1 MRIAVVGATGRI
13 GAKLTENL
21 LAKGHSV
28 KALSRGGP
36 ALDALVAK
44 GAEPFLGSFDTDEGE
59 LSTFFEDADAAFL
72 MVKTLWGAED
82 LHGHYP
88 AVALRFFDALRD
100 SPVKLT
106 VSLTAMGSELS
117 GDTGHFQGFHI
128 LDQILNRL
136 RDIKLVHLQ
145 GGWFMQDLSRWSD
158 AIAQYHR
165 IGWTLEP
172 HVKAPWASIEDI
184 ADFAAKEFDTPTD
197 QHRSV
202 KQLGIEYTMTE
213 IAAII
218 SRALGREVDYRFVDP
233 SDREVE
239 TVFRE
244 RFGTL
249 DRWVYDKNT
258 SAALNDG
265 RVKFL
270 DDRPTLPTAM
280 EEFVKDTLTPL
291 IEKARTDGVKP
302 ESFLRWSS
310 QKDGRSHPAQ
320 DGTSAAR

>member
-44 GAEPFLGSFDTDEGE
+44 GAEPFLGSFDTGASE
-59 LSTFFEDADAAFL
+59 LTTFFEDADAAFL
-72 MVKTLWGAED
+72 MVKTIWGSED

-88 AVALRFFDALRD
+88 TVALRFFDALRD
-100 SPVKLT
+100 SPVKLA
-106 VSLTAMGSELS
+106 VSLTGMGSEVS
-117 GDTGHFQGFHI
+117 GNTGHFQGFHI

-136 RDIKLVHLQ
+136 RDIKVVHLQ
-145 GGWFMQDLSRWSD
+145 GGWFMQDLAGWTDS
-158 AIAQYHR
+158 IAQHDR
-165 IGWTLEP
+165 IGWSLDP
-172 HVKAPWASIEDI
+172 NVKTPWVSIQDI
-184 ADFAAKEFDTPTD
+184 ADLAAKEFDTPPD

-202 KQLGIEYTMTE
+202 KQLGIDYTMSE

-218 SRALGREVDYRFVDP
+218 SRALGREVDYRFIDR

-239 TVFRE
+239 AVFRE

-249 DRWVYDKNT
+249 GRWVYDNDT
-258 SAALNDG
+258 LAALNDG
-265 RVKFL
+265 RVKFH
-270 DDRPTLPTAM
+270 DDRPALRTTM
-280 EEFVKDTLTPL
+280 EEFVKDTLRPL

-302 ESFLRWSS
+302 ETFLTWSS
-310 QKDGRSHPAQ
+310 HR
-320 DGTSAAR
+320 